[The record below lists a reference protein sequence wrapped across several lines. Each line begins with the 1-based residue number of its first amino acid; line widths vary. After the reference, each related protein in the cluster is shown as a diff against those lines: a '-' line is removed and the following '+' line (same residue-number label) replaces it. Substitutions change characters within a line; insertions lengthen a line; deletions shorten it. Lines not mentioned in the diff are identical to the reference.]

1 MAREA
6 TGRIRNRS
14 AVSVGGWALTV
25 GAAVGLL
32 AWAGCRRP
40 EAPAIES
47 GRASQAVGSRE
58 PREIAEQIS
67 GFLPEQVALDR
78 VDLTPHHVVLRG
90 HARDLDGVADLLE
103 RLGQMRDVE
112 EPVLRRAL
120 RSERGYEYTVVVPAL
135 PPAITSASIKSDGV
149 AEPPPPFAASEVA
162 AFLFR
167 QLNPPFT

>member
-1 MAREA
+1 M
-6 TGRIRNRS
+6 
-14 AVSVGGWALTV
+14 
-25 GAAVGLL
+25 

-40 EAPAIES
+40 EAPAIESGSSIGSES